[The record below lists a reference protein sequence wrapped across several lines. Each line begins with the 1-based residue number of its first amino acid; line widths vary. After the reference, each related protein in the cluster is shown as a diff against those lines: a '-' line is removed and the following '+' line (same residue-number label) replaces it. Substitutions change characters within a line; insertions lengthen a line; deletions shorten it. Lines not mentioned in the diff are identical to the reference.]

1 MPRHEVT
8 LTLVV
13 TFDGD
18 YYGPDELV
26 GMCDHWIDSAFYD
39 RDDLRGYRL
48 VTGTVAEVAPVP
60 DDD

>member
-18 YYGPDELV
+18 YYGSDELV
-26 GMCDHWIDSAFYD
+26 TVCKDWIESAFYD
-39 RDDLRGYRL
+39 RDDLRGCRL

-60 DDD
+60 DGD